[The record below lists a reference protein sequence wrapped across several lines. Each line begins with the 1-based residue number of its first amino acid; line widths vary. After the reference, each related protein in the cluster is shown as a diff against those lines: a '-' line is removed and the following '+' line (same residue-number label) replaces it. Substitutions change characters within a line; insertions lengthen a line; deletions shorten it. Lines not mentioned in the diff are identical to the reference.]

1 MWNVKNVSCCLGMLR
16 GVILSAV
23 PDVLMYLCAFICEVK
38 WSKKEFFEITRQFS
52 SGSSSLDYGSIAI
65 IRNIRNY
72 SSVTRCHVPEDLTLQ
87 QNCCEILISCPAH
100 TCFKTDWKMSNSKIK
115 HNFIFKC
122 ACGYYRINH
131 LNTKSNPICHLLALL
146 GAHPI
151 LHVSRIR
158 VNNYGM
164 FVAEERVIQIGM

>member
-1 MWNVKNVSCCLGMLR
+1 MLKMFHAVLGCYEVLFCQR
-16 GVILSAV
+16 SLTFWCICVHSSARSSG
-23 PDVLMYLCAFICEVK
+23 P
-38 WSKKEFFEITRQFS
+38 KKSFEITRQFS